1 MDEGFENMKSRTK
14 KSSWLLGVAGAAL
27 CFSSMPAVAQETNSG
42 PTAAPASTTT
52 EDDTIVVTG
61 RRPLAESEAT
71 SLAIQRE
78 SDSIVSVLSADAIGN
93 LPDQNIAFAIGRLP
107 GIGIE
112 RDQGQARYINLRGTP
127 NYWTTLSFD
136 GLPIVSPEGRATR
149 FDNIPS
155 ALSNQ
160 VVVTKAITPNMP
172 GDTVAGNVNIITR
185 SAFDNDGL
193 TIKGKLAL
201 GLVALG
207 GGEEFDGNFV
217 VSDRFLDGKLGL
229 LAQGSYYRRNMVTEN
244 QETDPYLQPRA
255 ARPTDRV
262 AREFENKL
270 YRLTR
275 ENQSLS
281 FRADYE
287 VDDNSTLFWNNVWT
301 NYTDEELRSNYIFRF
316 DQGTNAAGQNY
327 NTARDNGTML
337 PFTGTVYGAR
347 LNVNTNSLES
357 EEDIY
362 TSTLGGEHDDM
373 FGWDLS
379 WRANY
384 TYTADGRDAPAL
396 PTWQSPGAAT
406 DRPSLTYDFTN
417 PEDHVVR
424 LYRTVVDG
432 TNRSL
437 GAPINS
443 VDDLRWDFLAIQRRT
458 GGDETQAAT
467 FKFDASNE
475 FDVAGI
481 PVEFATGV
489 MYTDRIKKSDEQ
501 VWQATRAQ
509 LVTAGLTPPEILAT
523 GPTASWS
530 NLFLKKPYLGDDAL
544 GYAFSYHSKSA
555 LEAYALGLQ
564 QSGVATRLDTS
575 ANWWKVNEEI
585 IAGYAMGKFDFDW
598 GNIVTGARVEQI
610 TNSGSAVATFVTPA
624 GTSRRFVTVEKDEVQ
639 VYPSAH
645 LNWDINDEMKL
656 RVGLTTSAS
665 RPDFD
670 DLRPNL
676 TINDS
681 LQTVSGGNPNA
692 KPEKQQGIDVYYE
705 WYIEPEGFL
714 SAGVFYKDI
723 SDVLFLSSRVF
734 GITDFNT
741 PTNPNRDDYT
751 FNGITNGG
759 DGWLQ
764 GFEVFYSQTAQDLVD
779 RNKLPDWL
787 GGFGVR
793 ASATF
798 TESEV
803 TIPSASAVSPKR
815 VISLPGTSDE
825 VYNLQLTY
833 EKYDFSVRLAYQF
846 RTAWRQSVGDYA
858 LVGTTGILQPVG
870 NGDIYWADD
879 EELDLSVRYQV
890 NDNLEWFFD
899 AANIGDAKAVRYG
912 NTELY
917 PIEVERFGPRY
928 TMGVRFNY

>member
-1 MDEGFENMKSRTK
+1 MKTK
-14 KSSWLLGVAGAAL
+14 LKTTALLMGVAGAAL
-27 CFSSMPAVAQETNSG
+27 SLGSTPAFAQQT
-42 PTAAPASTTT
+42 PATTDQAAAPASQMT
-52 EDDTIVVTG
+52 EEDRVVITG
-61 RRPLAESEAT
+61 RRPLQESEAA
-71 SLAIQRE
+71 SLEIQRE

-107 GIGIE
+107 GVGLE
-112 RDQGQARYINLRGTP
+112 RDQGQARYVNLRGTP

-155 ALSNQ
+155 ALSKQ
-160 VVVTKAITPNMP
+160 VVVSKAITPNMP

-185 SAFDNDGL
+185 SALDNDGL

-201 GLVALG
+201 GLVSLG

-217 VSDRFLDGKLGL
+217 ISDRFLDGKLGI

-287 VDDNSTLFWNNVWT
+287 VDDDNTVFWNTVWT

-316 DQGTNAAGQNY
+316 DQGTNAEGLSY
-327 NTARDNGTML
+327 TASRDNGTML

-362 TSTLGGEHDDM
+362 TSTIGGEHDDM

-379 WRANY
+379 WRLNY
-384 TYTADGRDAPAL
+384 TYTADGRDGPAL
-396 PTWQSPGAAT
+396 PTWQSPSAAA

-424 LYRTVVDG
+424 LYRTVVTG
-432 TNRSL
+432 ATRSL
-437 GAPINS
+437 GTPVNS
-443 VDDLRWDFLAIQRRT
+443 VDDLRWDFLAIQRRN

-467 FKFDASNE
+467 FKFDAGNE
-475 FDVAGI
+475 FDLAGI
-481 PVEFATGV
+481 PVDFATGF
-489 MYTDRIKKSDEQ
+489 MYTNRIKKSDEQ
-501 VWQATRAQ
+501 VWEATRAR
-509 LVTAGLTPPEILAT
+509 LVSAGLTPPEVLAT

-530 NLFLKKPYLGDDAL
+530 NLFLKKPYLADNAL

-555 LEAYALGLQ
+555 LEDYALMLQ
-564 QSGVATRLDTS
+564 KTGVAARLDTS
-575 ANWWKVNEEI
+575 ANWWKVDEEI
-585 IAGYAMGKFDFDW
+585 IAGYAMGTFDFDW
-598 GNIVTGARVEQI
+598 GNIVAGARVEQI
-610 TNSGSAVATFVTPA
+610 TNTGSAIASFGAT
-624 GTSRRFVTVEKDEVQ
+624 RQFVTVEKDEVQ

-645 LNWDINDEMKL
+645 FNWDLNDEMKL
-656 RVGLTTSAS
+656 RLGLTTSAS

-676 TINDS
+676 TFNDS
-681 LQTVSGGNPNA
+681 LQTVSGGNPEA
-692 KPEKQQGIDVYYE
+692 KPEKQQGIDLYYE
-705 WYIEPEGFL
+705 WYMEPEGFL
-714 SAGVFYKDI
+714 SAGLFYKDI
-723 SDVLFLSSRVF
+723 SDVLFFKSRTF
-734 GITDFNT
+734 GLTDFNT
-741 PTNPNRDDYT
+741 ATNPNRDDYS
-751 FNGITNGG
+751 FSGITNGG

-764 GFEVFYSQTAQDLVD
+764 GFEVFYSQTAQNLVD
-779 RNKLPDWL
+779 SNNLPDWL
-787 GGFGVR
+787 GGFGLR
-793 ASATF
+793 ASATW
-798 TESEV
+798 TDSEV
-803 TIPSASAVSPKR
+803 TIPSANATSPER
-815 VISLPGTSDE
+815 TIQLPGTSDE

-833 EKYDFSVRLAYQF
+833 EKYDLSVRLAYQF

-858 LVGTTGILQPVG
+858 LVGTTGILQPVS
-870 NGDIYWADD
+870 NGDIFWDDD
-879 EELDLSVRYQV
+879 EEIDLSVRYQV

-899 AANIGDAKAVRYG
+899 AANIGDAKATRYG
-912 NTELY
+912 DSKLY
-917 PIEVERFGPRY
+917 PIEIERFGPRY
-928 TMGVRFNY
+928 TIGLRYNY